1 MKQNNSQYHLNSN
14 LTKYVLYINLF
25 ECEAVISVKSG
36 AVKIK
41 ENKNLGTA
49 FPHRSLKI
57 LRFHS
62 NIFIFI
68 LSKTNASIK
77 AKVSLMDN

>member
-14 LTKYVLYINLF
+14 LTKYVLYINRF

-41 ENKNLGTA
+41 ETIKIWG
-49 FPHRSLKI
+49 PH
-57 LRFHS
+57 FHTD
-62 NIFIFI
+62 
-68 LSKTNASIK
+68 L
-77 AKVSLMDN
+77 